1 MRPLAVLAFVSAAA
15 VRAAAAGLLR
25 APAIMLRLGWA
36 PVPSRAGDTARHRHP
51 AGRQPEARPC
61 HPTTV
66 RDALRRSGAAAWAPA
81 QRAGVQARY
90 ARGLVRGTVS
100 AIDGTGLGAGLR
112 LVAVVCVSGACCG
125 FLVADSI
132 SGRFA
137 GLGPVPTRSAR
148 FSRRSLPQH
157 APQARGR

>member
-1 MRPLAVLAFVSAAA
+1 MREGLGTGQRPELAPTRGGGARDEWEWVALPDAGGLVAILAALPVERQRPAWRIACWCVRPLAVLAFVSAVA

-81 QRAGVQARY
+81 QRAGR
-90 ARGLVRGTVS
+90 
-100 AIDGTGLGAGLR
+100 
-112 LVAVVCVSGACCG
+112 
-125 FLVADSI
+125 
-132 SGRFA
+132 
-137 GLGPVPTRSAR
+137 P
-148 FSRRSLPQH
+148 
-157 APQARGR
+157 